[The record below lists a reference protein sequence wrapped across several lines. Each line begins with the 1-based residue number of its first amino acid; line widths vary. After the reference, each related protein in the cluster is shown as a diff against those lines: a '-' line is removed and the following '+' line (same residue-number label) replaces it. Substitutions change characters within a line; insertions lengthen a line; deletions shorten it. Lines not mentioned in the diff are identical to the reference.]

1 MDGSQVVPV
10 LESGGEIEVD
20 LDGEIFKAGKDKLD
34 IRIESKE
41 GFTVSMENN
50 VFVILDTT
58 LNEELINEG
67 FAREMISRIQQM
79 RKNNGYEMMDNI
91 KIFYNADEEFIKGI
105 DTFEE
110 YLKGETLAKSLEI
123 SDDKEFEEYVLN
135 DHNVKIF
142 IERI

>member
-1 MDGSQVVPV
+1 
-10 LESGGEIEVD
+10 
-20 LDGEIFKAGKDKLD
+20 
-34 IRIESKE
+34 
-41 GFTVSMENN
+41 MENN

-105 DTFEE
+105 DAFKE
-110 YLKGETLAKSLEI
+110 YLKGETLAKSVEI